1 MRWKNK
7 QNPTR
12 KEESKMIYFDNA
24 ATTFPKPPTVAKEM
38 LRCMSEYGGNP
49 GRSGHRLSLAAAEAV
64 FNVREA
70 LAEFFGIHKPE
81 NIVFTANCTAA
92 LNLAISGIAKRG
104 DHFLISDLE
113 HNSVLRTVA
122 GLCRERGMSFDIFHT
137 LSGDDMILS
146 EIEKKRKPNTRA
158 VICTHASNICPRILP
173 ISRIGAL
180 CKRLHL
186 LFIVDAAQS
195 AGIYD
200 ISVMRDGISVLCAPG
215 HKGLYG
221 PQGSGFA
228 AFADDFDF
236 SHFTAYAYGGNGKN
250 SAEIDMGHEPP
261 DSFEVGTLATPA
273 IVGLGEGLRF
283 VRLRRREQIEAHE
296 NSLFHHAR
304 NVLGTIPRVKI
315 YLPEENRGSLLLL
328 GFEGVSPSMIA
339 EKLSDHGICT
349 RAGLHCAPIAHRTLD
364 TGGDA
369 LRISFSVMNT
379 LTEVDAFSYILQTVL
394 R

>member
-1 MRWKNK
+1 
-7 QNPTR
+7 
-12 KEESKMIYFDNA
+12 MIYFDNA
-24 ATTFPKPPTVAKEM
+24 ATTFPKPPNVAKEM
-38 LRCMSEYGGNP
+38 LRCMREYGGNP

-70 LAEFFGIHKPE
+70 LAEFFGIGKPE
-81 NIVFTANCTAA
+81 NIVFTPNCTAA
-92 LNLAISGIAKRG
+92 LNLAIAGIAKRG

-122 GLCRERGMSFDIFHT
+122 GLCRERGMSFDIFHA
-137 LSGDDMILS
+137 LANDDTILS

-173 ISRIGAL
+173 IARIGAL
-180 CKRLHL
+180 CKQLRLY
-186 LFIVDAAQS
+186 FIVDAAQS

-200 ISVMRDGISVLCAPG
+200 ISVMRDGISILCAPG

-236 SHFTAYAYGGNGKN
+236 SRFTVSTYGGNGKN
-250 SAEIDMGHEPP
+250 SAELDMGREPP
-261 DSFEVGTLATPA
+261 DAFEAGTLATPA

-283 VRLRRREQIEAHE
+283 VKLRQREQIEAME
-296 NSLFHHAR
+296 NGLFLHAKKT
-304 NVLGTIPRVKI
+304 LGTLPRVKI
-315 YLPEENRGSLLLL
+315 YLPEAERGSLLLL
-328 GFEGVSPSMIA
+328 GFEGVSPSLIA

-349 RAGLHCAPIAHRTLD
+349 RAGLHCAPIAHRTLG

-369 LRISFSVMNT
+369 LRISFSAMNT
-379 LTEVDAFSYILQTVL
+379 YAEVDAFSYILQTIL

>member
-1 MRWKNK
+1 
-7 QNPTR
+7 
-12 KEESKMIYFDNA
+12 MIYFDNA
-24 ATTFPKPPTVAKEM
+24 ATTFPKPPSVAKEM
-38 LRCMSEYGGNP
+38 LRCMREYGGNP

-64 FNVREA
+64 FDVRES
-70 LAEFFGIHKPE
+70 LAEFFGIERPE
-81 NIVFTANCTAA
+81 NIVFTANCTGA
-92 LNLAISGIAKRG
+92 LNLAISGIARRG

-122 GLCRERGMSFDIFHT
+122 GLCRERGMSFDIFHA
-137 LSGDDMILS
+137 LASDDMILS

-173 ISRIGAL
+173 IARIGAL
-180 CKRLHL
+180 CKKAKL

-200 ISVMRDGISVLCAPG
+200 ISVMRDGISILCAPG

-236 SHFTAYAYGGNGKN
+236 SHFTVSAYGGNGKN
-250 SAEIDMGHEPP
+250 SSEIDMGHEPP
-261 DSFEVGTLATPA
+261 DSFEAGTLSTPS

-283 VRLRRREQIEAHE
+283 VKARRRERIEAFE
-296 NSLFHHAR
+296 NELFLHAR
-304 NVLGTIPRVKI
+304 KTLEKIPRVKL
-315 YLPEENRGSLLLL
+315 YLPDAEKGSLLLL
-328 GFEGVSPSMIA
+328 GFEGISPSLIA

-349 RAGLHCAPIAHRTLD
+349 RAGLHCAPIAHRALG

-369 LRISFSVMNT
+369 LRISFSAMNT
-379 LTEVDAFSYILQTVL
+379 VAEVEAFAYILQTLL